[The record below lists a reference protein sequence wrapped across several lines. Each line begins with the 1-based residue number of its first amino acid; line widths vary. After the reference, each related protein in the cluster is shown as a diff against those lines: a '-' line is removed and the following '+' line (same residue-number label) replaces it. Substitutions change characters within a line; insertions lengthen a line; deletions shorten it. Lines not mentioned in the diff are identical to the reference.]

1 MNAGKYIDFFSFFF
15 SLYWYIYYL
24 LRSANS
30 TFLLNTIKASKTCS
44 QDEARGQTCSTNLLN
59 TNHAAWSANPVRIQV
74 KFCFICTCFGVNF
87 CSSGA
92 CGIRALPARSSVG
105 VSSLCPWCRLHLVL
119 LPPCLPSAHLH
130 VPCFLFHLFVTCAS
144 IIIQF
149 LGFSGFDYQKND
161 L

>member
-1 MNAGKYIDFFSFFF
+1 MRPGVIS
-15 SLYWYIYYL
+15 S
-24 LRSANS
+24 
-30 TFLLNTIKASKTCS
+30 
-44 QDEARGQTCSTNLLN
+44 
-59 TNHAAWSANPVRIQV
+59 SANPVRIQV
-74 KFCFICTCFGVNF
+74 KFYFICTCFGVNF

-149 LGFSGFDYQKND
+149 LGFFWLRLPEERPLTLGNGSSPKCIKVKGQERISVGIEKQDGQHRKYDRNRYKTSS
-161 L
+161 